1 VRRRGFLGVL
11 LSLPVI
17 GTAAGRALG
26 DAPAASA
33 AATCAHAVVE
43 ASESMAATLWGYMD
57 HASTWDEAV
66 ADLRRY
72 VADGHAD
79 AAMFADIADA
89 IERELAR
96 TDGENLQ
103 GVLGFYPGAVLM
115 LHGLRSVRDYGTTE
129 IFDAQAT
136 FVRRLMVVV

>member
-1 VRRRGFLGVL
+1 MRRRGFLGVL

-26 DAPAASA
+26 DAPGASA
-33 AATCAHAVVE
+33 AATGAHEAAA
-43 ASESMAATLWGYMD
+43 ASESMAATLWSYMD

-72 VADGHAD
+72 LADGHAD
-79 AAMFADIADA
+79 AAMFADIADV
-89 IERELAR
+89 IERELAHA
-96 TDGENLQ
+96 DGENLQ

-115 LHGLRSVRDYGTTE
+115 LHGLRSVRDHGTME
-129 IFDAQAT
+129 IFDTQAT
-136 FVRRLMVVV
+136 FVRRLMEVV

>member
-11 LSLPVI
+11 VSLPII
-17 GTAAGRALG
+17 GTAAGRAFG
-26 DAPAASA
+26 DTPAARA
-33 AATCAHAVVE
+33 AAAAPE
-43 ASESMAATLWGYMD
+43 ALSSESMAATLWGYMD

-66 ADLRRY
+66 VDLRRY

-79 AAMFADIADA
+79 AAIFADIADA
-89 IERELAR
+89 IERELAKA
-96 TDGENLQ
+96 DGEHLD

-129 IFDAQAT
+129 IFDAQSA
-136 FVRRLMVVV
+136 FVRRMMGVV

>member
-1 VRRRGFLGVL
+1 VKRRGFLGVL

-26 DAPAASA
+26 DAPAAGA
-33 AATCAHAVVE
+33 AVTGAHAT
-43 ASESMAATLWGYMD
+43 AQTSESMAATLWGYMD
-57 HASTWDEAV
+57 HASTWEEAA

-79 AAMFADIADA
+79 AAMYGDIADA
-89 IERELAR
+89 IERELALA
-96 TDGENLQ
+96 DGENLQ

-129 IFDAQAT
+129 IFDAQAA
-136 FVRRLMVVV
+136 FVRRLMEVV

>member
-11 LSLPVI
+11 LSLPVV

-26 DAPAASA
+26 DAPAARAAVGGHEA
-33 AATCAHAVVE
+33 AAAG
-43 ASESMAATLWGYMD
+43 ESMAATLWGYMD

-79 AAMFADIADA
+79 A
-89 IERELAR
+89 IEGELGR
-96 TDGENLQ
+96 SGGEGLD

-115 LHGLRSVRDYGTTE
+115 LHGLRSLRDYGTTE
-129 IFDAQAT
+129 IFDAQSA
-136 FVRRLMVVV
+136 FVRRLMGVV

>member
-1 VRRRGFLGVL
+1 VL

-17 GTAAGRALG
+17 GTAAGRAFG
-26 DAPAASA
+26 DAPAARTAAIGAHEA
-33 AATCAHAVVE
+33 AAG
-43 ASESMAATLWGYMD
+43 SESMAATLWGYMD

-89 IERELAR
+89 IERELAGA
-96 TDGENLQ
+96 DGEHLE

-115 LHGLRSVRDYGTTE
+115 LHGLRSIRDYGTTA
-129 IFDAQAT
+129 IFDAQAL
-136 FVRRLMVVV
+136 FVRRLMEVV